1 MGFFPGGDPNF
12 KRFSVIKTACFLF
25 LSLMLIPA
33 VCVGEGEPGQGWWSF
48 EPVREVAVPSVGSGA
63 NPANPID
70 AFIRRRLEK
79 EGISPA
85 RAASPAIL
93 ARRLYFDL
101 LGLPPA
107 PGVVDEFVQNPSAAA
122 YRELVDSLLTSP
134 HYGERWA
141 RHWLDVARYGESN
154 GFEYNEAR
162 RNAWPYRDW
171 VIKALNDDL
180 PYDQFARMQLAGDV
194 LKPGREGAAAVGFLV
209 AGTHNTVLGSS
220 DRMKRQAR
228 QDELEEIVGTATQG
242 FLGLTVHCARC
253 HDHKTDPIP
262 NREYYRVAAA
272 LSGVHHGTQ
281 HGMFSVRPV
290 NPGAMRIHRRGSAG
304 DLGAE
309 VAPGGVAALR
319 GVSAEFKLAIKSGD
333 AERRRAFAAWV
344 TSPENPLFARVIVNR
359 VWHYHFGRGIVETPS
374 DLGAG
379 GGRPTHPDLL
389 DWLAGWFRKN
399 GYGLKALHRLILT
412 SETWRQS
419 SASRPEAFAI
429 DSGNSLLWR
438 FAPRRIEAEVL
449 RDSILQAAGVL
460 NTRRGGPGY
469 EDVREQHFNAG
480 RYYHP
485 IEVAGEKFNR
495 RTIYRFSPRG
505 ARDALLDTF
514 DCPDPSSTSPRRAV
528 TTTPLQALSLSNN
541 RFVWRMAET
550 LAGRLRKEAG
560 ADVDSR
566 MALAWRLCLGR
577 SPGEGEISRA
587 RRLVEK
593 NGLDSLCRV
602 LFNSSEFTLIE

>member
-1 MGFFPGGDPNF
+1 MLKIAWPLLL
-12 KRFSVIKTACFLF
+12 T
-25 LSLMLIPA
+25 LSLFSA
-33 VCVGEGEPGQGWWSF
+33 VCAEEDDPGSGWWSF
-48 EPVREVAVPSVGSGA
+48 DPVREVDVPSVGSGA

-70 AFIRRRLEK
+70 AFILQRLKK

-85 RAASPAIL
+85 KPALPAVL
-93 ARRLYFDL
+93 ARRLHYDL
-101 LGLPPA
+101 LGLPPP
-107 PGVVDEFVQNPSAAA
+107 PGVVDEFAREPSAAA
-122 YRELVDSLLTSP
+122 YRELVDSLLASP

-171 VIKALNDDL
+171 VIKAFNDDL
-180 PYDQFARMQLAGDV
+180 PYGEFARMQLAGDV

-228 QDELEEIVGTATQG
+228 QDELEEIVGTVTQG

-253 HDHKTDPIP
+253 HDHKTDPIS

-272 LSGVHHGTQ
+272 LSGVHHGAQ
-281 HGMFSVRPV
+281 HGMFSVRSV

-309 VAPGGVAALR
+309 VTPGGVAALQ
-319 GVSAEFKLAIKSGD
+319 GVNAEFKLAIKSGD

-389 DWLAGWFRKN
+389 DWLAGWFRMN
-399 GYGLKALHRLILT
+399 GYSLKALHRLILT

-419 SASRPEAFAI
+419 SASRPEALAI

-438 FAPRRIEAEVL
+438 LAPRRIEAEVL
-449 RDSILQAAGVL
+449 RDSILQVAGVL

-550 LAGRLRKEAG
+550 FAGRLRKEAG
-560 ADVDSR
+560 AEVDSR
-566 MALAWRLCLGR
+566 VVLAWRLSLGR
-577 SPGEGEISRA
+577 SPGEGELSRA
-587 RRLVEK
+587 RSLVEK
-593 NGLDSLCRV
+593 NGLESLCRV
-602 LFNSSEFTLIE
+602 LFNASEFTLIE

>member
-1 MGFFPGGDPNF
+1 MFFMMKIPPLLLL
-12 KRFSVIKTACFLF
+12 ALLF
-25 LSLMLIPA
+25 PCA
-33 VCVGEGEPGQGWWSF
+33 VYAQEVERVPGWWSF
-48 EPVREVAVPSVGSGA
+48 TPVRKVKVPTLGSGS
-63 NPANPID
+63 NPAHPVD
-70 AFIRRRLEK
+70 AFIRARL
-79 EGISPA
+79 A
-85 RAASPAIL
+85 REEITPSKPASPGVL
-93 ARRLYFDL
+93 ARRLHFDL
-101 LGLPPA
+101 LGLPPE
-107 PGVVDEFVQNPSAAA
+107 PGVVEPFARDPSPAA
-122 YRELVDSLLTSP
+122 YRELIDTLLASP

-171 VIKALNDDL
+171 VIKAFNDDL
-180 PYDQFARMQLAGDV
+180 PYDEFARMQLAGDI
-194 LKPGREGAAAVGFLV
+194 LKPGKEGAAAVGFLV
-209 AGTHNTVLGSS
+209 AGTHNTVLGASA
-220 DRMKRQAR
+220 RMKRQAR
-228 QDELEEIVGTATQG
+228 QDELEEIIGTVTQG

-262 NREYYRVAAA
+262 TREYYRVAAA
-272 LSGVHHGTQ
+272 LSGVRHGAQ
-281 HGMFSVRPV
+281 HGIFSVRSV
-290 NPGAMRIHRRGSAG
+290 NPGVMRIHRRGSAG

-309 VAPGGVAALR
+309 VMPGGVAALQ
-319 GVSAEFKLAIKSGD
+319 GVNAEFKLAIKSGD
-333 AERRRAFAAWV
+333 ADRRRAFAAWV
-344 TSPENPLFARVIVNR
+344 TSPKNPLFARVIVNR

-379 GGRPTHPDLL
+379 GGRPVHPELL
-389 DWLAGWFRKN
+389 DWLAGWFQEN
-399 GYGLKALHRLILT
+399 GYSLKALHRLILT

-419 SASRPEAFAI
+419 SASRPEALAI
-429 DSGNSLLWR
+429 DSENSLLWR
-438 FAPRRIEAEVL
+438 FSPRRVEAEVL
-449 RDSILQAAGVL
+449 RDSILQVAGAL

-485 IEVAGEKFNR
+485 IDVAGVEFNR

-514 DCPDPSSTSPRRAV
+514 DCPDPSTTSPRRAV

-550 LAGRLRKEAG
+550 FAGRLRKEAG
-560 ADVDSR
+560 AEVDR
-566 MALAWRLCLGR
+566 QVALAWRLSLGR
-577 SPGEGEISRA
+577 SPGEGELSRA
-587 RRLVEK
+587 ARLVEK
-593 NGLDSLCRV
+593 NGLESLCRV

>member
-1 MGFFPGGDPNF
+1 M
-12 KRFSVIKTACFLF
+12 FSMIKSPWPL
-25 LSLMLIPA
+25 LLILVLIPM
-33 VCVGEGEPGQGWWSF
+33 VCVGEGEPGAGWWSF
-48 EPVREVAVPSVGSGA
+48 ETVRTVEVPSVGSGA

-70 AFIRRRLEK
+70 AFIRERLAK
-79 EGISPA
+79 EGIPPA
-85 RAASPAIL
+85 GPASPAIL
-93 ARRLYFDL
+93 ARRLHFDL

-107 PGVVDEFVQNPSAAA
+107 PGVVDEFVRDPSAAA
-122 YRELVDSLLTSP
+122 YRELIDSLLASP

-180 PYDQFARMQLAGDV
+180 PYDEFARMQLAGDV

-228 QDELEEIVGTATQG
+228 QDELEELVGTVTQG

-253 HDHKTDPIP
+253 HDHKTDPIS

-272 LSGVHHGTQ
+272 LSGVHHGAQ
-281 HGMFSVRPV
+281 HGMFSVRSV

-309 VAPGGVAALR
+309 VAPGGVAALQ
-319 GVSAEFKLAIKSGD
+319 GVNAEFKLAIKSGD

-344 TSPENPLFARVIVNR
+344 TSPDNPLFARVIVNR

-399 GYGLKALHRLILT
+399 GYRLKALHRLILT
-412 SETWRQS
+412 SATWRQS
-419 SASRPEAFAI
+419 SASRPEALAI
-429 DSGNSLLWR
+429 DSANSLLWR

-449 RDSILQAAGVL
+449 RDSILQVAGVL

-550 LAGRLRKEAG
+550 FAGRLRKEAG
-560 ADVDSR
+560 AEVDSR
-566 MALAWRLCLGR
+566 VVLAWRLSLGR
-577 SPGEGEISRA
+577 SPGEGESSRA

-593 NGLDSLCRV
+593 NGLESLCRV
-602 LFNSSEFTLIE
+602 LFNASEFTLIE

>member
-1 MGFFPGGDPNF
+1 MP
-12 KRFSVIKTACFLF
+12 L
-25 LSLMLIPA
+25 
-33 VCVGEGEPGQGWWSF
+33 
-48 EPVREVAVPSVGSGA
+48 VGSGA

-79 EGISPA
+79 EGLSPA

-93 ARRLYFDL
+93 ARRLHFDL
-101 LGLPPA
+101 LGLPPS
-107 PGVVDEFVQNPSAAA
+107 PEVVDEFVQNPSAAA
-122 YRELVDSLLTSP
+122 YRKLVDSLLASP

-228 QDELEEIVGTATQG
+228 QDELEEIVGTVTQG

-253 HDHKTDPIP
+253 HDHKTDPIS

-272 LSGVHHGTQ
+272 LSGVHHGAQ
-281 HGMFSVRPV
+281 HGMFSVRSV
-290 NPGAMRIHRRGSAG
+290 SPGAMRIHRRGSAG
-304 DLGAE
+304 DLGVE

-319 GVSAEFKLAIKSGD
+319 GVNAEFKLAIKSGD

-399 GYGLKALHRLILT
+399 GYRIKALHRLILT

-419 SASRPEAFAI
+419 SASRPEGLSM

-449 RDSILQAAGVL
+449 RDSILQVAGAL
-460 NTRRGGPGY
+460 NIRRGGPGY

-550 LAGRLRKEAG
+550 FAERLRKEAG
-560 ADVDSR
+560 AEVDSR
-566 MALAWRLCLGR
+566 VVLAWRLCLGR
-577 SPGEGEISRA
+577 SPGEGEVSRA

-593 NGLDSLCRV
+593 NGFGSLCRV

>member
-1 MGFFPGGDPNF
+1 MMKIARPLLL
-12 KRFSVIKTACFLF
+12 T
-25 LSLMLIPA
+25 LSFVSA
-33 VCVGEGEPGQGWWSF
+33 VCAEEDDPGSGWWSF
-48 EPVREVAVPSVGSGA
+48 DPVREVGVPSVGSGA

-70 AFIRRRLEK
+70 AFILQRLKK

-85 RAASPAIL
+85 KPALPAVL
-93 ARRLYFDL
+93 ARRLHYDL
-101 LGLPPA
+101 LGLPPP
-107 PGVVDEFVQNPSAAA
+107 PGVIDAFVRDPSPAA
-122 YRELVDSLLTSP
+122 YGELVDSLLASP

-180 PYDQFARMQLAGDV
+180 PYDEFARMQLAGDV

-228 QDELEEIVGTATQG
+228 QDELEEIVGTVTQG

-253 HDHKTDPIP
+253 HDHKTDPIS

-272 LSGVHHGTQ
+272 LSGVHHGVQ
-281 HGMFSVRPV
+281 HGMFSVRSV

-309 VAPGGVAALR
+309 VAPGGVAALQ
-319 GVSAEFKLAIKSGD
+319 GVNAEFKLAIKSGD
-333 AERRRAFAAWV
+333 AERRRAFADWV
-344 TSPENPLFARVIVNR
+344 TSPDNPLFARVIVNR

-374 DLGAG
+374 DFGAG
-379 GGRPTHPDLL
+379 GGRPTYPDLL

-399 GYGLKALHRLILT
+399 GYRLKALHRLILT

-419 SASRPEAFAI
+419 SASRPEALAI

-449 RDSILQAAGVL
+449 RDSILQVAGVL

-550 LAGRLRKEAG
+550 CAGRLRKEAG
-560 ADVDSR
+560 AEVDSR
-566 MALAWRLCLGR
+566 VVLAWRLCLGR
-577 SPGEGEISRA
+577 SPGEGESSRA

-593 NGLDSLCRV
+593 NGLESLCRV
-602 LFNSSEFTLIE
+602 LFNASEFTLIE

>member
-1 MGFFPGGDPNF
+1 
-12 KRFSVIKTACFLF
+12 
-25 LSLMLIPA
+25 
-33 VCVGEGEPGQGWWSF
+33 
-48 EPVREVAVPSVGSGA
+48 
-63 NPANPID
+63 
-70 AFIRRRLEK
+70 
-79 EGISPA
+79 
-85 RAASPAIL
+85 
-93 ARRLYFDL
+93 
-101 LGLPPA
+101 
-107 PGVVDEFVQNPSAAA
+107 
-122 YRELVDSLLTSP
+122 
-134 HYGERWA
+134 
-141 RHWLDVARYGESN
+141 VARYGESN

-228 QDELEEIVGTATQG
+228 QDELEEIVGTVTQG

-253 HDHKTDPIP
+253 HDHKTDPIS

-272 LSGVHHGTQ
+272 LSGVHHGAQ
-281 HGMFSVRPV
+281 HGMFSVRSV
-290 NPGAMRIHRRGSAG
+290 SPGAMRIHRRGSAG

-319 GVSAEFKLAIKSGD
+319 GVNAEFKLAIKSGD

-399 GYGLKALHRLILT
+399 GYRIKALHRLILT

-419 SASRPEAFAI
+419 SASRPEGLSM

-449 RDSILQAAGVL
+449 RDSILQVAGAL
-460 NTRRGGPGY
+460 NIRRGGPGY

-550 LAGRLRKEAG
+550 FAERLRKEAG
-560 ADVDSR
+560 AEVDSR
-566 MALAWRLCLGR
+566 VVLAWRLCLGR
-577 SPGEGEISRA
+577 SPGEGEVSRA

-593 NGLDSLCRV
+593 NGFGSLCRV